1 MVKIRL
7 RRMGS
12 RNHPFYRVVVSDARS
27 TPTGAAL
34 EEIGHYDPRRQPAVV
49 EIDRERLESWRAKG
63 AKVSPTIEKLLRQR
77 PQAAAAAPATPPAAA
92 PAPPAAAP
100 PATPPP
106 EAPAGA

>member
-49 EIDRERLESWRAKG
+49 EIDRERVESWVARG
-63 AKVSPTIEKLLRQR
+63 AKLSPTVAKLLRQG
-77 PQAAAAAPATPPAAA
+77 PAAAAAPAPAAPPTPPA
-92 PAPPAAAP
+92 
-100 PATPPP
+100 
-106 EAPAGA
+106 GA